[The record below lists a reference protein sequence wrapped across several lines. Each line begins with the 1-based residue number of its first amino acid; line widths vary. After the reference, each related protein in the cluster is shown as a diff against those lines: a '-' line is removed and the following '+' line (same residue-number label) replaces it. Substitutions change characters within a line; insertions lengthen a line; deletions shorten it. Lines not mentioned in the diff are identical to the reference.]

1 MRVRSSIAVAAAV
14 AAGFLVNASAAGAQV
29 VFGFDVFEVDRP
41 GDKAPWHQQ
50 PSYRFNSPDGDA
62 AKSVTVEALDLR
74 PSPPSP
80 PVLLEGWDD
89 GGSIGVMAGGDK
101 DAKVWLQQGLQ
112 IEFGQAVEQV
122 ELKFK
127 DLGDT
132 SRQMLW
138 IVSGTDTSGREVL
151 IKGTIAGS
159 GAPDS
164 ELQTFLIDQDTLAK
178 TPGQPEG
185 GFKGPVAISE
195 ITLASLS
202 PDDREPQ
209 FGNIRLDQSFY
220 LVEVW
225 ATAMD

>member
-1 MRVRSSIAVAAAV
+1 MNVRSSIGIGAACV
-14 AAGFLVNASAAGAQV
+14 AGFLAMASAAGAQT
-29 VFGFDVFEVDRP
+29 VFGFDAFEVDRP

-50 PSYRFNSPDGDA
+50 ASYTFNSPDGNP
-62 AKSVTVEALDLR
+62 AKSVTIEALDFR
-74 PSPPSP
+74 PSPASP
-80 PVLLEGWDD
+80 PVLMEGWDD
-89 GGSIGVMAGGDK
+89 GGSIGVMTAGDK
-101 DAKVWLQQGLQ
+101 DAKVWLQQGIQ
-112 IEFGQAVEQV
+112 IGFGQVVEQV

-127 DLGDT
+127 DLGDL
-132 SRQMLW
+132 SRQVLW
-138 IVSGTDTSGREVL
+138 IVSGTDASGRDVL
-151 IKGTIAGS
+151 IKGAIAGS

-164 ELQTFLIDQDTLAK
+164 ELQAFVIDQEALAK

-209 FGNIRLDQSFY
+209 LGDIRLDQSFY

-225 ATAMD
+225 ASAMD